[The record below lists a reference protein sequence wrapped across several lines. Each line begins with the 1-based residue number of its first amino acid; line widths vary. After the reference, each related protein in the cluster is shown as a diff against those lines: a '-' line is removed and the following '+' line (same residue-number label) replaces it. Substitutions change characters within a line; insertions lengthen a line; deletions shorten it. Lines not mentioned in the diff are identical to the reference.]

1 MRAMTKL
8 LVAMASLL
16 LLASCDVSATNFPV
30 SNRSVTTTS
39 DPVAGNIAI
48 VRLSAANVATFG
60 AAQDNSGGRTTL
72 PASGYWNYRVGTGD
86 LLDIVVWDHPEL
98 TMPAGANRTPAESGL
113 RVQSDGTFFYP
124 YVGQVRARGR
134 TPEEIRSDLAAR
146 LKEFI
151 PSPQVSVRVVGYNSQ
166 TVSVTGEVNKPSRIP
181 LTSSALTLLDA
192 INEAG
197 GLAEKADARRVNVR
211 RGGRSYSVDLQ
222 AFLDQGIT
230 SNNPYLHNGDVVAVP
245 RAKTMEAYLL
255 GQLVKPGPI
264 DLTKDDV
271 TLTEA
276 VTAVGGLRQD
286 QADAR
291 GVFVFRDTPAGVT
304 VYQLDTSSAAAF
316 VVGTRFYLHPQDV
329 VYVTTAPVAKWNR
342 VISNLLPTLNTARAA
357 NSLAN

>member
-1 MRAMTKL
+1 MGAMTKVL
-8 LVAMASLL
+8 GACLALL
-16 LLASCDVSATNFPV
+16 LLASCDNSTTNFPL
-30 SNRSVTTTS
+30 SSRPVTTTE
-39 DPVAGNIAI
+39 DPVAGNIAV
-48 VRLSAANVATFG
+48 VRLSAANVSTFG
-60 AAQDNSGGRTTL
+60 TPADLSGGRTTL
-72 PASGYWNYRVGTGD
+72 PSNGYWNYRVGTGD

-134 TPEEIRSDLAAR
+134 TPDEIRADLAEK

-166 TVSVTGEVNKPSRIP
+166 TVSVTGEVGQPARIP

-192 INEAG
+192 VNEAG
-197 GLAEKADARRVNVR
+197 GLTEKADARRVIVR
-211 RGGRSYSVDLQ
+211 RGGRSYSVDMQ
-222 AFLDQGIT
+222 AFLNQGIS
-230 SNNPYLHNGDVVAVP
+230 SNNPVLHNGDVIAVP
-245 RAKTMEAYLL
+245 RAKAAEAYLL

-276 VTAVGGLRQD
+276 VTSVGGLKTEA
-286 QADAR
+286 ADAR
-291 GVFVFRDTPAGVT
+291 GIFVFRDTPAGVT
-304 VYQLDTSSAAAF
+304 VYQLDTSSAAAY

-342 VISNLLPTLNTARAA
+342 LISNLLPTLNTARAA
-357 NSLAN
+357 DALAN

>member
-1 MRAMTKL
+1 
-8 LVAMASLL
+8 
-16 LLASCDVSATNFPV
+16 
-30 SNRSVTTTS
+30 
-39 DPVAGNIAI
+39 
-48 VRLSAANVATFG
+48 
-60 AAQDNSGGRTTL
+60 
-72 PASGYWNYRVGTGD
+72 
-86 LLDIVVWDHPEL
+86 
-98 TMPAGANRTPAESGL
+98 
-113 RVQSDGTFFYP
+113 
-124 YVGQVRARGR
+124 
-134 TPEEIRSDLAAR
+134 
-146 LKEFI
+146 
-151 PSPQVSVRVVGYNSQ
+151 
-166 TVSVTGEVNKPSRIP
+166 
-181 LTSSALTLLDA
+181 LLDA

-197 GLAEKADARRVNVR
+197 GLAEKADARHVNVR

-316 VVGTRFYLHPQDV
+316 VVGTRFYHHPQDV